1 MLQASINASDWPGN
15 RTLFSGAVR
24 HRPANIYSA
33 FDGKAHP
40 GREVRQEKLLQQDT
54 LCFSAARKTEGTE
67 QANEARLRQT
77 LSNELTLQ
85 LRKLRLKPQERLILE
100 RIIKNLRDPAGESE
114 PLGITPE
121 KLTSALVSIIYK
133 HHPVTAEH
141 SKRVSIFAVAIGRR
155 MGLPKE
161 KLHTLAIAGALHDAG
176 KTGICHDYLNAPG
189 NLAPA
194 QRKQVENHSAFGA
207 MMLRALGF
215 MHDEKLKPIGEAV
228 RAHHERWDGEGFP
241 DRLSGNAIPQLARIV
256 NVADVMDALLGVRSY
271 KDRVSFPLFLSIM
284 EHNRGTEFS
293 PEVLDQ
299 VYRLPVKKM
308 LRTMNRDPIHIK
320 KGAREIAQALRPIPE
335 ELTLGAFIDLYQ
347 TPKTLRN
354 SRENAIVEAFD
365 TAYRFAPITE
375 TDPHGLVHPAETPH
389 HAHHGA
395 SLHYRPIYA

>member
-1 MLQASINASDWPGN
+1 MLQTGINASDRPGN
-15 RTLFSGAVR
+15 RTLFSRAVR
-24 HRPANIYSA
+24 HRPANVHSA

-40 GREVRQEKLLQQDT
+40 GREVCQEKVLQQDT
-54 LCFSAARKTEGTE
+54 LCFSATRKTEGTE
-67 QANEARLRQT
+67 QVNEEKLRQT

-100 RIIKNLRDPAGESE
+100 RIIKNLRDPAGENE

-121 KLTSALVSIIYK
+121 KLTSALVSILYK

-176 KTGICHDYLNAPG
+176 KMGICHDYLNAPG
-189 NLAPA
+189 NLSAS
-194 QRKQVENHSAFGA
+194 QRKQVENHSTFGS

-215 MHDEKLKPIGEAV
+215 MHDEKLKPVGEAI

-241 DRLSGNAIPQLARIV
+241 DRLSGNAIPKLARIV

-308 LRTMNRDPIHIK
+308 LRTMNRDPIHINK
-320 KGAREIAQALRPIPE
+320 SSREIEQVLTPIPE
-335 ELTLGAFIDLYQ
+335 DMTLQAFIDLYQ
-347 TPKTLRN
+347 KSKVRRHF
-354 SRENAIVEAFD
+354 SENAVVKAFE
-365 TAYRFAPITE
+365 TAYHFAPVTNI
-375 TDPHGLVHPAETPH
+375 DPHGLGFVPQLNEKPA
-389 HAHHGA
+389 GQFQ
-395 SLHYRPIYA
+395 PISV